1 MYYLTIILQAL
12 IFALM
17 LLTEKQMFFVIIFL
31 GFNILYTKLEKNY
44 INPFFNGIL
53 SLPGTIRLVDYLCGY
68 FFYKLFLKL

>member
-31 GFNILYTKLEKNY
+31 GFNILYTKLEKN
-44 INPFFNGIL
+44 
-53 SLPGTIRLVDYLCGY
+53 
-68 FFYKLFLKL
+68 